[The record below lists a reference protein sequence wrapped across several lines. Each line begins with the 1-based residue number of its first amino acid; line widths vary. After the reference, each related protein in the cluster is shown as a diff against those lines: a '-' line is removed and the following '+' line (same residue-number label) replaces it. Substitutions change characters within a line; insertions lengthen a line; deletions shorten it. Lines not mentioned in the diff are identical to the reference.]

1 MKSKSLIDK
10 IIDKLHEYDI
20 EIFKT
25 DKIKDETFIMTENVL
40 ITEKRKQIM
49 VNFFV
54 STKPS
59 TVAKILLMLQE
70 IQEIK
75 SIYIGDD
82 FIFDSH
88 GKYYEGIDAEK
99 TFMKMQE
106 NRIINEFIEEQKEL
120 YYLTN
125 MKGYSC

>member
-10 IIDKLHEYDI
+10 IINKLHEYDI

-99 TFMKMQE
+99 TFEYFM
-106 NRIINEFIEEQKEL
+106 
-120 YYLTN
+120 
-125 MKGYSC
+125 